1 MPPIVRILKPRA
13 RRFPVKETFGTAAG
27 DGFNLS
33 ESEPDES
40 ESESP
45 DSESAEDRR
54 FRDSA
59 VFCLRIC
66 AVGICCDCVDCTAG
80 SMTQCARAS
89 GFSGRC

>member
-1 MPPIVRILKPRA
+1 MSP
-13 RRFPVKETFGTAAG
+13 
-27 DGFNLS
+27 
-33 ESEPDES
+33 
-40 ESESP
+40 SESP
-45 DSESAEDRR
+45 DSESESAEDRR

-80 SMTQCARAS
+80 SMTQCRAS